1 MAASRDFKFL
11 SRESNNNRP
20 IGESKILYSKNV
32 DVYFKKLAI
41 KTGKRQVLRGIPGT
55 QWAI

>member
-11 SRESNNNRP
+11 SRESNKNRP
-20 IGESKILYSKNV
+20 IDESKILYSKNV

-41 KTGKRQVLRGIPGT
+41 KTGKRQVLCGIPGT
-55 QWAI
+55 